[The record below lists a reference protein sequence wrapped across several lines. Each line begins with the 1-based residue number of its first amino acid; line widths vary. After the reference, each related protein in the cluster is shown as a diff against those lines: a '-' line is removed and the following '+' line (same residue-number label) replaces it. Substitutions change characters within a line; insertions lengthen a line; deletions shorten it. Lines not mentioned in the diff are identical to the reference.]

1 MGLVNPKS
9 TLRLMFVLRANDVNK
24 LLKQLFDNGNN
35 TDNNINIDL
44 ESSGGNNTSSKTQI
58 NINKDKFLILTAEV
72 EQSDFSTQDEVKD
85 LSTLWST
92 SRWKKKTKKKKL
104 RAEHHRLIVVS
115 SDSSESDEEEEEEE
129 EEEVEAKNEGEKV
142 PIMIKDN
149 NMTSSKMNSKNTNI
163 IESNNNNIANNTTT
177 SIANNVNTN
186 KQNDE
191 VANLLRSPPLMLR
204 KQNNVQE
211 NKTPPSSPFLIGK
224 KSSLDN
230 IKGRNSPRLKPI
242 VNPNNINNIN
252 SITT

>member
-1 MGLVNPKS
+1 
-9 TLRLMFVLRANDVNK
+9 
-24 LLKQLFDNGNN
+24 
-35 TDNNINIDL
+35 
-44 ESSGGNNTSSKTQI
+44 
-58 NINKDKFLILTAEV
+58 
-72 EQSDFSTQDEVKD
+72 
-85 LSTLWST
+85 
-92 SRWKKKTKKKKL
+92 
-104 RAEHHRLIVVS
+104 
-115 SDSSESDEEEEEEE
+115 
-129 EEEVEAKNEGEKV
+129 
-142 PIMIKDN
+142 
-149 NMTSSKMNSKNTNI
+149 MNSKNTNI

-252 SITT
+252 SITTNTTINKNALKTPPPSILIGPCIQSTGHTSTHPVSQVLIHFFPIIKLILFL

>member
-35 TDNNINIDL
+35 TDNNTNIDL

-129 EEEVEAKNEGEKV
+129 EVEAKNEGEKV
-142 PIMIKDN
+142 TIMIKDN
-149 NMTSSKMNSKNTNI
+149 NMTSSKMNSKNTNVPY
-163 IESNNNNIANNTTT
+163 NNFANSGTLRK
-177 SIANNVNTN
+177 ARLH
-186 KQNDE
+186 KWGYM
-191 VANLLRSPPLMLR
+191 LLR
-204 KQNNVQE
+204 
-211 NKTPPSSPFLIGK
+211 
-224 KSSLDN
+224 
-230 IKGRNSPRLKPI
+230 
-242 VNPNNINNIN
+242 
-252 SITT
+252 